1 MSVYEFNMWMAY
13 FTLQQEEKERQDRL
27 AKAKR

>member
-27 AKAKR
+27 ARAKR

>member
-13 FTLQQEEKERQDRL
+13 FTLQQEEKVRQDRL